1 MTSGLE
7 RLGLSH
13 SLHSLG
19 TAILGLN
26 AADPAAARRVL
37 GEARR
42 SLSPAQRAEL
52 AALGVPATAALWA
65 NPRVWAR
72 AAHDAAFENIGR
84 TIVLSRERAGGH
96 PKNSLRSDE
105 IVWGRAPARLD
116 LGGGWS
122 DTPPYSLEHGGRV
135 INAAVDLN
143 GQPPIHV
150 YARVVPAPEIHI
162 NSIDHGARTIIRSLD
177 QLLDYRSATSGF
189 ALAKAALAL
198 AGFSPD
204 AAEWPSRARTLEAML
219 RAFGGGIELT
229 TLAAIPSGSGLGTSS
244 IVGAVIASVVHRLF
258 GRTLSAR
265 ELFHFVL
272 RLEQELTTGGGWQDQ
287 IGGVVPGVKVIT
299 ARPGL
304 IPDPK
309 IQAVAPDVLDP
320 AANGGRTLL
329 YYTGLRRLA
338 KNILRNVVGNYLDGE
353 PNSLRTLREL
363 HAFPPGMRA
372 AMERRD
378 MAEFGRLIDVAWSL
392 NKRIDPASSTSEVE
406 AILDR
411 LRPHMFGAKLLG
423 AGGGGFLLVVCKSAK
438 DAREARRKLESRP
451 PNPRAR
457 FFEFGI
463 SRDGLCVT
471 VC

>member
-26 AADPAAARRVL
+26 ASDPAAARRVL
-37 GEARR
+37 AEARR
-42 SLSPAQRAEL
+42 AFSPSQRAEL
-52 AALGVPATAALWA
+52 AALGIPMKAALWA
-65 NPRVWAR
+65 DPAAWAR
-72 AAHDAAFENIGR
+72 AAHDAAFDNIGR
-84 TIVLSRERAGGH
+84 TIVLSRERARGH
-96 PKNSLRSDE
+96 PTNALRSDE

-135 INAAVDLN
+135 INAAVSLN
-143 GQPPIHV
+143 GQPPIQV
-150 YARVVPAPEIHI
+150 YARVVPKPEIHI
-162 NSIDHGARTIIRSLD
+162 NSIDHGARTVIRSLD
-177 QLLDYRSATSGF
+177 ELLDYRNATSGF

-204 AAEWPSRARTLEAML
+204 AAEWPARTRTLEAML

-244 IVGAVIASVVHRLF
+244 IVGAVIAAVVHRLF
-258 GRTLSAR
+258 GRTLTAR

-287 IGGVVPGVKVIT
+287 IGGAVPGVKVIT
-299 ARPGL
+299 ASAGL

-309 IQAVAPDVLDP
+309 IRAVAPDILDP
-320 AANGGRTLL
+320 SMNGGKTLL

-353 PNSLRTLREL
+353 PGSLRTLREL

-378 MAEFGRLIDVAWSL
+378 MAEFGRLVDVAWNL
-392 NKRIDPASSTSEVE
+392 NKRIDPASSTPEVE

-423 AGGGGFLLVVCKSAK
+423 AGGGGFLLVACKSAK
-438 DAREARRKLESRP
+438 DAREVKRKLEKRP

-457 FFEFGI
+457 FFEFGV